1 MYAFKYEDTTAVNLK
16 WIYFYFFLL
25 KIDENTQSSA
35 SPQEFLHMGIS
46 LTL

>member
-1 MYAFKYEDTTAVNLK
+1 MLQVWGYYSCKLEMDLFL
-16 WIYFYFFLL
+16 FFLL

-35 SPQEFLHMGIS
+35 SPQEFLHMGVS